1 MSIKKYIRRKYLLD
15 NIQNIDSILKCELLV
30 MDRWS
35 TNFIKDMN
43 YDERILRNKIK
54 EEEIYKSGCPNN
66 NINYNKLKSLS
77 ETLISLKTN
86 PSWLDVHFTQDKLGR
101 FNLSIDEFGK
111 FDILIQKSI
120 NSIISY
126 YDNQINL

>member
-15 NIQNIDSILKCELLV
+15 NIQNIDSILKCDLLV

-126 YDNQINL
+126 YDSQINL

>member
-1 MSIKKYIRRKYLLD
+1 MNLKKYIRKEYLLI
-15 NIQNIDSILKCELLV
+15 NIVNIDSLLKSDLLV

-43 YDERILRNKIK
+43 YNERIIRKKIK
-54 EEEIYKSGCPNN
+54 EEESYKSGCPNN
-66 NINYNKLKSLS
+66 NINYFKLKSLS

-86 PSWLDVHFTQDKLGR
+86 PSWLDIHFTQDKLGR

-111 FDILIQKSI
+111 FDILVQKSI
-120 NSIISY
+120 NSIINY
-126 YDNQINL
+126 YDSL